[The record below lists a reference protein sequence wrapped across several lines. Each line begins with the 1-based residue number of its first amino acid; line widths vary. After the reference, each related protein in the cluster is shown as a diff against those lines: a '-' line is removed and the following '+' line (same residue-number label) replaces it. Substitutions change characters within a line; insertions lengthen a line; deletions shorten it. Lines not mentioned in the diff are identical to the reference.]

1 MGIFLAGVGY
11 GEEERVGMGSFPAR
25 RGGRFE
31 KGSEADDY
39 QERWD
44 PQTQTLYSRLS
55 KGLKLQVFT
64 LRQSSLSQH
73 TTFTLRMSTA
83 VRRWDYKGGP
93 GEV

>member
-1 MGIFLAGVGY
+1 
-11 GEEERVGMGSFPAR
+11 MGSFPGR

-31 KGSEADDY
+31 KDSEANDY
-39 QERWD
+39 QKRWD

-73 TTFTLRMSTA
+73 TTFTLRISTA
-83 VRRWDYKGGP
+83 VRRWDYKGGR

>member
-1 MGIFLAGVGY
+1 MGY
-11 GEEERVGMGSFPAR
+11 GEKERVGMGSFPGR
-25 RGGRFE
+25 CGVRFE
-31 KGSEADDY
+31 KDSEADDY
-39 QERWD
+39 QKRWD

-73 TTFTLRMSTA
+73 TTFTLRISTA
-83 VRRWDYKGGP
+83 VRRWDYKGGR